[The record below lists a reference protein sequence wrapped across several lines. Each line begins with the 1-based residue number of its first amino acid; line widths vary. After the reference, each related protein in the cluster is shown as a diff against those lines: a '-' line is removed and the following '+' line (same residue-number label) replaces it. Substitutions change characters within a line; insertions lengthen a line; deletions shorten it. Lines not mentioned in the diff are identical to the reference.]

1 MRGCIAGLWVVLL
14 ALPISLN
21 ARQGKA
27 QQLEVVGDYPSRRL
41 GAGQTQHTYH
51 RIAPLQDFR
60 LRVSGPLSLV
70 LAVRS
75 SDAARTKVVV
85 ELDGRESK
93 EIELDLTAGQQELYL
108 RIPAGSHRLK
118 VMPLERIWLRSY
130 LEQRR
135 RLAVLLPRI
144 NADLDEST
152 GETLN
157 EALLDEFHQSGRL
170 EVLGASDIAAMLR
183 HQEQRMM
190 FEGCT
195 DNACLAEI
203 GGALGA
209 RWIAETSIGE
219 VGQRTL
225 VTVKI
230 LDVIEAQVLARASET
245 VAGNQADLIAAVRR
259 AGDQAV
265 QAISGTRSV
274 IKLGAEPASEAPEPA
289 AALAVASEPMGRSGW
304 GHVAFWSGLGALAFG
319 GVAMGVSMQAA
330 ADFDDGDWSARDSSK
345 TWAGVMW
352 TGFGLGAALMVTG
365 TVLWLIEPDDEA
377 PATAVGAAPTAAGD
391 GLLLGISGRF

>member
-1 MRGCIAGLWVVLL
+1 MRCCVLGLLAWL
-14 ALPISLN
+14 ALPGGPN
-21 ARQGKA
+21 AAAAEARR
-27 QQLEVVGDYPSRRL
+27 LEIVGDYPARRL
-41 GAGQTQHTYH
+41 GDDTYRH
-51 RIAPLQDFR
+51 IEPLQDFR

-75 SDAARTKVVV
+75 SGAARTKLVV

-93 EIELDLTAGQQELYL
+93 EVELDLTAGEQEIYL

-118 VMPLERIWLRSY
+118 VMSLERIWLRPY

-144 NADLDEST
+144 NADLDEAT

-183 HQEQRMM
+183 HQEQRTM

-209 RWIAETSIGE
+209 RWIAETGIGE
-219 VGQRTL
+219 VGRRTL

-230 LDVIEAQVLARASET
+230 LDVSQAKVLARASET
-245 VAGNQADLIAAVRR
+245 VAGSRADLVAAVRR
-259 AGDQAV
+259 AGDRAL
-265 QAISGTRSV
+265 QAISGTRLV
-274 IKLGAEPASEAPEPA
+274 IKLGAEPAPTAAAPA
-289 AALAVASEPMGRSGW
+289 AAVAVASEPMGLSGW

-330 ADFDDGDWSARDSSK
+330 ADFDEGDWSARGSSR

-365 TVLWLIEPDDEA
+365 TVLWLVEPEQEA
-377 PATAVGAAPTAAGD
+377 PATAVGAAPTAGGG